1 MSRTA
6 TIVLLLAQPAD
17 CGQWIVLFAFH
28 GAYLRIDA
36 TTGRAER
43 VALPESVLRR
53 YLGGSGLGA
62 RLLLDEGGATAEPFS
77 RDAPLSG
84 RQNCL
89 FR

>member
-1 MSRTA
+1 
-6 TIVLLLAQPAD
+6 
-17 CGQWIVLFAFH
+17 VLFAFH